1 MITKVMGYKVD
12 VEPNRVFIYDHTGDI
27 CSEDIPNS
35 IVSYLIEEGFCDEW
49 ITKSSPIKVNIYK
62 KKSNDK
68 L

>member
-35 IVSYLIEEGFCDEW
+35 IVSYLIEEGF
-49 ITKSSPIKVNIYK
+49 
-62 KKSNDK
+62 
-68 L
+68 